1 MKQIKLLAALGLSAV
16 ICAACTSNPSGAQQ
30 GEATADSTV
39 VDSLKTDTTAE
50 APYVL
55 DFGLKNLLV
64 LMKSYED
71 FEGAEASGLNF
82 LYEDG
87 SQDEEVESIIYVYG
101 RGVEKGKKEVFGYQI
116 KATSPHAIYFTYSL
130 DTSQQAN
137 LYFANEAD
145 ARQFIENVL
154 KQESTDYQDR
164 TYYVHPVERED
175 AQYLY
180 IDEKYEEDQYSTA
193 FVIYPP
199 RMEELFCRVEIE
211 VYV

>member
-16 ICAACTSNPSGAQQ
+16 ICAACTSNPSSAQQ

-87 SQDEEVESIIYVYG
+87 SQDEEVEAII
-101 RGVEKGKKEVFGYQI
+101 
-116 KATSPHAIYFTYSL
+116 
-130 DTSQQAN
+130 
-137 LYFANEAD
+137 
-145 ARQFIENVL
+145 
-154 KQESTDYQDR
+154 
-164 TYYVHPVERED
+164 
-175 AQYLY
+175 
-180 IDEKYEEDQYSTA
+180 
-193 FVIYPP
+193 
-199 RMEELFCRVEIE
+199 
-211 VYV
+211 